1 MFSSLVSGKIR
12 YSSRLLTRDGA
23 VLLVLLVAV
32 GRTVID
38 RGEAPPDRGAL
49 ALFVFVT
56 LALAVVCRLT
66 AGT

>member
-1 MFSSLVSGKIR
+1 M
-12 YSSRLLTRDGA
+12 LTRDGA

-66 AGT
+66 AVT